1 MGKYVAEAE
10 GKNVSF
16 SLEWT
21 DDGEVVVTRKGSTG
35 YSDFDEFTENETF
48 IDNSYYQVG

>member
-1 MGKYVAEAE
+1 MLQRQKERM
-10 GKNVSF
+10 F
-16 SLEWT
+16 LFLLEWT